1 MSDPP
6 AAEEGNG
13 GNVAEGARSEWS
25 GWTHPAESA
34 ESAENREDDGS
45 DGDQPERAP
54 WKAPPAERP
63 ETLRER
69 IRQRYGFTDRQ
80 WYVIETLLLVA
91 PYPLFVLVYLYV
103 PVDELSFLLVT
114 LLYSLVAMYVGL
126 LS

>member
-1 MSDPP
+1 VSDPP

-34 ESAENREDDGS
+34 ETREDDGS